1 MLDNHKVSVII
12 PVYNSGEFLE
22 ESLESVLNQTYSDI
36 EIIAIN
42 DGSTDNSLEIL
53 KQYEDKIIIINQENL
68 GLARAV
74 NSGINKMNGK
84 WLKWLSPDD
93 IMYPETIALLVDA
106 TKTQSENTIVYS
118 NWNLI
123 DEKSHLIRQFSE
135 SNFNDLSS
143 FEYNVRLLDGQ
154 KINVNTTL
162 IPSVLFKNGCLFQ
175 NLENHVLV
183 DYDFFL
189 RAAILFNTKFYLIP
203 KPLIQY
209 RIHSKQLSRKN
220 ISKSLNY
227 LSNVKKDIISELDE
241 TTRSKYLKSLEKFNK
256 SKSLF
261 NKTLDFGLALS
272 LKLFPDWVT
281 DRLVTFYL
289 NKIRQTR

>member
-53 KQYEDKIIIINQENL
+53 KQYEDKITIINQENL

-189 RAAILFNTKFYLIP
+189 RAAMLFNTKFYLIP